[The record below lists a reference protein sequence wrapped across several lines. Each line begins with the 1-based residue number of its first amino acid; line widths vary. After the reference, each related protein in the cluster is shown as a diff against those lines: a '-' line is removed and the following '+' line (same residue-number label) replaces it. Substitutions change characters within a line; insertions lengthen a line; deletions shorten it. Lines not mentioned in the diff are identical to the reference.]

1 MDHVETNSN
10 LKDIAEK
17 IVKEAIQ
24 KAMIKISNFLKSVF
38 QNQIFCLIK
47 GMTGEMKVE
56 KSQQVNSPSSN
67 MLEIEEKQNKDKG
80 KKSFLKYLMPCFFK

>member
-1 MDHVETNSN
+1 
-10 LKDIAEK
+10 
-17 IVKEAIQ
+17 
-24 KAMIKISNFLKSVF
+24 
-38 QNQIFCLIK
+38 
-47 GMTGEMKVE
+47 MTGEMKVE